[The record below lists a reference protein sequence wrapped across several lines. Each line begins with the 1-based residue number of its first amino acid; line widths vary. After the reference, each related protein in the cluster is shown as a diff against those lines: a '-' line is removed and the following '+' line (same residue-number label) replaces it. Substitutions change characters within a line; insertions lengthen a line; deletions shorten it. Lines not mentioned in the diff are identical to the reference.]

1 MLPSSSKNFSSLL
14 EKQRHSSISFYILYL
29 CNELSCK
36 VLIGSFKLFVL
47 QYHCVR
53 DSKGEAYSSQCKFP
67 NCWSCELYCK
77 VRVIKLQYLLCS
89 DQLVLIS
96 TKHLTAAV
104 CLGGKK
110 CNIIIWC
117 NLQAQ
122 IRNLD
127 ELGIFLIKGQECRK
141 EVVLLSL
148 MLALC
153 TL

>member
-1 MLPSSSKNFSSLL
+1 M
-14 EKQRHSSISFYILYL
+14 
-29 CNELSCK
+29 
-36 VLIGSFKLFVL
+36 IGSFKLFIL

-53 DSKGEAYSSQCKFP
+53 DSKGEAYSSQWKFP

-153 TL
+153 TLWSSVSCTLLPEHFPHYHVKTNDRLSLCFIKTNL